1 MAYFSP
7 VIDVFVFS
15 FFVILVINIFYK
27 ILLDQQQMKQL
38 RERMKE
44 MNERIKEEQK
54 KGNTEKVNK
63 LLGELMSENG
73 KIMRMSLKP
82 MVVSFIIV
90 ILALPWISGIYG
102 DKEVK
107 LNDGKGELS
116 IDSSVYQVQ
125 KTQSGVEI
133 SGIGFIETPKNGI
146 ELAGSKWNVAMSGNE
161 VKFSRIIAYM
171 PFALPFIG
179 SDLGWLGWYFL
190 SALLFMVVTRKL
202 LKVYV

>member
-7 VIDVFVFS
+7 IIDVFIFS
-15 FFVILVINIFYK
+15 FFVIMVINIFYK
-27 ILLDQQQMKQL
+27 LLLDQHQVKQS

-44 MNERIKEEQK
+44 MNEKIKEEQK

-90 ILALPWISGIYG
+90 ILALPWIAGIYG
-102 DKEVK
+102 DREVK
-107 LNDGKGELS
+107 LNDGKGELN
-116 IDSSVYQVQ
+116 IDGSVYQVQ
-125 KTQSGVEI
+125 KTEGGVEI
-133 SGIGFIETPKNGI
+133 SGYGNIETPKNGVA
-146 ELAGSKWNVAMSGNE
+146 LNGYKWNIAMNGNE
-161 VKFSRIIAYM
+161 VKFSRIIAYL
-171 PFALPFIG
+171 PFALPFVG